1 MYKLAVGS
9 WQLAVGSKER
19 SSNETMKPN
28 SKLKTLNY
36 RIFVY
41 LFISLQS
48 AMDKKKKKSGFFKRL
63 RYKYRL
69 IIYNDNTFEEVFWI
83 RLTRLNVF
91 IVLMFGAFLLIL
103 GTTILIAYTP
113 LREYI
118 PGYPTGETV
127 QLIKMNSIKVDSL
140 EDEIIIRDAYFD
152 NLKSIIAGNEP
163 RAINRKTIIDSLKN
177 YKNINLNPS
186 EKDSVF
192 RSQVDVENQF
202 SISDNANKNDDV
214 FKLLHFYFP
223 VKGIIT
229 DKFDIK
235 NKHFGIDIVTKPDE
249 MVLAT
254 LNGTITFSGWTLET
268 GYMIE
273 IQHRNELI
281 SAYKHL
287 SHVFKTAGT
296 KVKAGEVIGIVGNTG
311 EFTNGPHLHFE
322 LWYKGNPLNPED
334 FIVF

>member
-1 MYKLAVGS
+1 MKIFINSVINNKNCLTIVYFQLIHLKL
-9 WQLAVGSKER
+9 L
-19 SSNETMKPN
+19 
-28 SKLKTLNY
+28 KLT
-36 RIFVY
+36 
-41 LFISLQS
+41 FISLHL
-48 AMDKKKKKSGFFKRL
+48 AMDKKKKKKGFFERL
-63 RYKYRL
+63 RYKFRL
-69 IIYNDNTFEEVFWI
+69 IVYNDNTFEEVFWI

-91 IVLMFGAFLLIL
+91 IVLMVGAFLLIFA
-103 GTTILIAYTP
+103 TTVLIAYTP
-113 LREYI
+113 LREFI
-118 PGYPTGETV
+118 PGYPTGETT
-127 QLIKMNSIKVDSL
+127 QLIKINSIKVDSL
-140 EDEIIIRDAYFD
+140 ENEILIRDAYFD
-152 NLKSIIAGNEP
+152 NLKLIIAGEKP
-163 RAINRKTIIDSLKN
+163 PAINRKTIIDSLKN

-186 EKDSVF
+186 EKDSIF

-202 SISDNANKNDDV
+202 SISGNVKKNDDI

-268 GYMIE
+268 GYMVE
-273 IQHRNELI
+273 IQHYNDII

-322 LWYKGNPLNPED
+322 LWYKGNPINPED

>member
-1 MYKLAVGS
+1 
-9 WQLAVGSKER
+9 
-19 SSNETMKPN
+19 
-28 SKLKTLNY
+28 
-36 RIFVY
+36 
-41 LFISLQS
+41 
-48 AMDKKKKKSGFFKRL
+48 MDKKKKKSGFFKRL
-63 RYKYRL
+63 RHKYRL

-118 PGYPTGETV
+118 PGYPSGETV

-140 EDEIIIRDAYFD
+140 ENEIIIRDAYFN
-152 NLKSIIAGNEP
+152 NLKSIISGNEP

-177 YKNINLNPS
+177 YKNINLKPS
-186 EKDSVF
+186 YKDSVF
-192 RSQVDVENQF
+192 RSQVEAEDQYN
-202 SISDNANKNDDV
+202 ISSQENKNDDA

-223 VKGIIT
+223 VKGMIT
-229 DKFDIK
+229 EKFDIK
-235 NKHFGIDIVTKPDE
+235 NKHYGIDIVTKPDE
-249 MVLAT
+249 VVLAT

-273 IQHRNELI
+273 IQHPNELI

-287 SHVFKTAGT
+287 SHVFKTAGS